1 MTVIKFKISDKLFQ
15 GFEVD
20 LDLNYYE
27 NIDDICKQVKETLLV
42 HLDLYNFR
50 ILKDEAKKINFHVH
64 DWEFGDMLLQE
75 EETIIWVCNH

>member
-20 LDLNYYE
+20 LDLDYYE
-27 NIDDICKQVKETLLV
+27 NIDSICKQVKETLLV
-42 HLDLYNFR
+42 HLDLHNFT

-64 DWEFGDMLLQE
+64 DWKFGDMLLQE
-75 EETIIWVCNH
+75 EGSIIWVCNH